1 MSDADRGLAAKP
13 FRGLAF
19 NLSSLGYSVSK
30 RFKQTLAPFDL
41 HPREFALLRAV
52 GFQEGLSQQ
61 ALGDRLQI
69 PRSRMVAIVDE
80 LEGRGLLKRRPNPT
94 DRRVRELHLT
104 DAGLQLLEQAFQGAV
119 AFEQQISAPLSPEE
133 RKQLLGLLERV
144 SAGLGMGPGAH
155 PALRESAASA
165 GPECD

>member
-1 MSDADRGLAAKP
+1 MKTKP

-19 NLSSLGYSVSK
+19 NLSSLGYSVSME
-30 RFKQTLAPFDL
+30 FKQVLAPFDL

-52 GFQEGLSQQ
+52 GFQEGLAQQ

-80 LEGRGLLKRRPNPT
+80 LEGRRLLERRPNLT

-104 DAGLQLLEQAFQGAV
+104 DAGRQLLDQAFQAAV
-119 AFEQQISAPLSPEE
+119 AYEKQISSPLSLKE
-133 RKQLLGLLERV
+133 RDQLLDLLERV
-144 SAGLGMGPGAH
+144 SAGLGVGPGAH
-155 PALRESAASA
+155 PALREPAASTGA
-165 GPECD
+165 DRN